1 MYAGDEHL
9 SHEQQHPELY
19 DGEGDPLYR
28 PVRGVRSRA
37 RGGVPALVHRP
48 SQRVAPAKSTVPPAT
63 PRGRTEGTAS
73 TRRPVTTPDA
83 PHQST
88 STGRTTQMDQQQTTP
103 TLAQVMG
110 TLDEL
115 AAAARAADA
124 DRYRAAVRLA
134 QGQQIT
140 EEQQRDAYHWGRQG
154 AARTF
159 DWRGE

>member
-1 MYAGDEHL
+1 
-9 SHEQQHPELY
+9 
-19 DGEGDPLYR
+19 
-28 PVRGVRSRA
+28 
-37 RGGVPALVHRP
+37 
-48 SQRVAPAKSTVPPAT
+48 
-63 PRGRTEGTAS
+63 
-73 TRRPVTTPDA
+73 
-83 PHQST
+83 
-88 STGRTTQMDQQQTTP
+88 MDQQHTPP
-103 TLAQVMG
+103 TLAEVQG

>member
-1 MYAGDEHL
+1 
-9 SHEQQHPELY
+9 
-19 DGEGDPLYR
+19 
-28 PVRGVRSRA
+28 
-37 RGGVPALVHRP
+37 
-48 SQRVAPAKSTVPPAT
+48 
-63 PRGRTEGTAS
+63 
-73 TRRPVTTPDA
+73 
-83 PHQST
+83 
-88 STGRTTQMDQQQTTP
+88 MDQQHTPP
-103 TLAQVMG
+103 TLAEVQG

-134 QGQQIT
+134 QRQQIT

>member
-1 MYAGDEHL
+1 MN
-9 SHEQQHPELY
+9 QQH
-19 DGEGDPLYR
+19 
-28 PVRGVRSRA
+28 
-37 RGGVPALVHRP
+37 
-48 SQRVAPAKSTVPPAT
+48 T
-63 PRGRTEGTAS
+63 P
-73 TRRPVTTPDA
+73 
-83 PHQST
+83 
-88 STGRTTQMDQQQTTP
+88 P
-103 TLAQVMG
+103 TLAEVQG

>member
-1 MYAGDEHL
+1 
-9 SHEQQHPELY
+9 
-19 DGEGDPLYR
+19 
-28 PVRGVRSRA
+28 
-37 RGGVPALVHRP
+37 
-48 SQRVAPAKSTVPPAT
+48 
-63 PRGRTEGTAS
+63 
-73 TRRPVTTPDA
+73 
-83 PHQST
+83 
-88 STGRTTQMDQQQTTP
+88 MDQQQTTP

-134 QGQQIT
+134 QRQQIT

-159 DWRGE
+159 DWRGEQTGQENTPNNLDNIDQLD

>member
-1 MYAGDEHL
+1 
-9 SHEQQHPELY
+9 
-19 DGEGDPLYR
+19 
-28 PVRGVRSRA
+28 
-37 RGGVPALVHRP
+37 
-48 SQRVAPAKSTVPPAT
+48 
-63 PRGRTEGTAS
+63 
-73 TRRPVTTPDA
+73 
-83 PHQST
+83 
-88 STGRTTQMDQQQTTP
+88 MDQQQTTP

-115 AAAARAADA
+115 AAAA
-124 DRYRAAVRLA
+124 RAAVRLA